1 MSDRTRP
8 IENDSIGQ
16 SSKAISQTAHQLNR
30 VRPSYQNGVGDA
42 VGLCKFLDF
51 SRLIDADT
59 DNLRTFR
66 RKDLPDGNQHRDL
79 FAARST
85 PCCPEVAHYDAAPP
99 LLQGALG
106 AGKISKRGRQQ
117 IRRSTLRLQRE
128 RADDPTGDSG
138 PDTNRAEN
146 QDFTSG

>member
-16 SSKAISQTAHQLNR
+16 SSKAISETAHQLNR
-30 VRPSYQNGVGDA
+30 VRPSYQHGVGDP
-42 VGLCKFLDF
+42 VGFCKFLDF

-59 DNLRTFR
+59 DNFRTFR
-66 RKDLPDGNQHRDL
+66 GKDLPDGNQHRDL

-85 PCCPEVAHYDAAPP
+85 PGCPEVAHYDAAPP
-99 LLQGALG
+99 LLQGVLG
-106 AGKISKRGRQQ
+106 AGKVSKRGRQQ
-117 IRRSTLRLQRE
+117 IRRPTLRLQRE
-128 RADDPTGDSG
+128 RADQPPGDSG
-138 PDTNRAEN
+138 PGTNRAED